1 MLGVKDA
8 RGSESTIPEE
18 LLEILRE
25 DIDDRLIYADFIVSP
40 LTEYEEG
47 VMQFVRVEK
56 ASNIVVTRSD
66 MEFLRRV
73 SKEIKRKRLPRVAR
87 GYSQ

>member
-56 ASNIVVTRSD
+56 ASNIVMTRSD